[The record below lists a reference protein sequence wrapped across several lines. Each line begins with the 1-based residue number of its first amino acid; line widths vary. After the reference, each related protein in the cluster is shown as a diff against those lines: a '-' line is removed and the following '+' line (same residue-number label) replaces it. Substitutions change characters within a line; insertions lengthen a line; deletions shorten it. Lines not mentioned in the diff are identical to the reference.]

1 MPDLTPQLTQLPVGL
16 CFSAHTSPA
25 AKPYARVPAQ
35 GNDFKPAEW
44 KETRLLL
51 GLFYLKQKEQPSMSG
66 AGWGLVGLYPV
77 RQYGRGTGWQRE
89 VSGEGK
95 EVQSYHNLLPQSS
108 VSIH

>member
-1 MPDLTPQLTQLPVGL
+1 MPDLTPQLPQLPVGL

-51 GLFYLKQKEQPSMSG
+51 GLFYLKQKEQPSMFG

-77 RQYGRGTGWQRE
+77 GQYGRGTGWQRE

-95 EVQSYHNLLPQSS
+95 ELPSYHNLLPQSS
-108 VSIH
+108 VSIL